1 MYVRKKRNS
10 SGSISIQ
17 IIKKIKGK
25 SKLIETIGCSKDKKE
40 IEKLYKRGL
49 ERIKELE
56 PNLFDISEQK
66 EQEIKFL
73 SISNS
78 QIIPIGDELFF
89 GKLYDKLKLN
99 DIFKDTK
106 DIRYKEEKEFLLK
119 SLVIS
124 RILYPGSKLYLA
136 DYLWHF
142 KKKEIDTEK
151 IYRFLD
157 NLYQDEI
164 KKRIEDA
171 VYNYT
176 LSKIDN
182 QLVVSFYDVTTLYF
196 ESESEDDL
204 RQIGFSKEGKLARPQ
219 IQLGLFT
226 TLEGYPLSYEVYH
239 GKKYEGHTL
248 IEALIEFQ
256 KRFKL
261 KDKPIIVAD
270 RGMLNDNNIAFLE
283 NNDYRY
289 ILGAK
294 IKMLPQNIKD
304 EIANFIFINDN
315 ITHQIDIEKSIK
327 YKDNPTDKKATK
339 TLNIKQ
345 RIILSYSTQRAK
357 KDTKMREKALKRL
370 KDKIEYSNSITKSD
384 LKLSHYAKYLD
395 IEDDCKI
402 EFKLNN
408 QKIDNDAKLDGIK
421 GFITND
427 FTLKHRDIIEHY
439 QNLWH
444 IERAFRISKTDLQI
458 RPIYH
463 RLENRIKSHILIS
476 FIAYAIYKEFE
487 IKTRE
492 IKKEYK
498 ISYKILRDL
507 IKHIFAIKVDDEVI
521 PIKLSDIQQKFY
533 DALHSDISLSKSG

>member
-1 MYVRKKRNS
+1 MYVRKKRNR

-25 SKLIETIGCSKDKKE
+25 SKLVETIGCSKDKKE
-40 IEKLYKRGL
+40 IEKLYQKGL
-49 ERIKELE
+49 DRIKELE
-56 PNLFDISEQK
+56 PNLFDIVNK
-66 EQEIKFL
+66 EEKKNKLL
-73 SISNS
+73 SLRND
-78 QIIPIGDELFF
+78 QVVPIGDELFF
-89 GKLYDKLKLN
+89 GKLYERLN
-99 DIFKDTK
+99 LDNLFKDIK
-106 DIRYKEEKEFLLK
+106 DIRYKKEKEFLLK

-142 KKKEIDTEK
+142 KRKDIDTET

-157 NLYQDEI
+157 NLYQDKI
-164 KKRIEDA
+164 KHKIEER

-182 QLVVSFYDVTTLYF
+182 QLVISFYDVTTLYF

-204 RQIGFSKEGKLARPQ
+204 RQIGFSKEGKLNRPQ

-248 IEALIEFQ
+248 LEALIEFQ
-256 KRFKL
+256 KRFRL
-261 KDKPIIVAD
+261 KDKPIVVAD

-283 NNDYRY
+283 NNGYKY

-294 IKMLPQNIKD
+294 IKMLPKTLKD
-304 EIANFIFINDN
+304 KIANLTFINDN
-315 ITHQIDIEKSIK
+315 VTHQVEIEKSIK
-327 YKDNPTDKKATK
+327 YKDNLKDKKATK

-345 RIILSYSTQRAK
+345 RLILSYSTKRAK
-357 KDTKMREKALKRL
+357 KDKHLRDKALERL
-370 KDKIEYSNSITKSD
+370 KDKIEYSNSITKND
-384 LKLSHYAKYLD
+384 LKLSHYAKYLN
-395 IEDDCKI
+395 IENNCKI

-408 QKIDNDAKLDGIK
+408 HKIKQDAKLDGIK

-427 FTLKHRDIIEHY
+427 FKLNHQDIIEHY
-439 QNLWH
+439 KNLWH
-444 IERAFRISKTDLQI
+444 IEKAFKISKTDLQI

-463 RLENRIKSHILIS
+463 RLENRIKAHILIS
-476 FIAYAIYKEFE
+476 FIAYAIYIEFE
-487 IKTRE
+487 IKTKD
-492 IKKEYK
+492 IKKELK

-507 IKHIFAIKVDDEVI
+507 IKHIFAIKIDDEVI
-521 PIKLSDIQQKFY
+521 PIKLSDIQQKLY
-533 DALHSDISLSKSG
+533 NALHHTNSS

>member
-1 MYVRKKRNS
+1 MYIRKKRNQ
-10 SGSISIQ
+10 SGSISVQ
-17 IIKKIKGK
+17 IIKKIRGK
-25 SKLIETIGCSKDKKE
+25 SKLVETIGCSKDKEE
-40 IEKLYKRGL
+40 IQRLYQRAA
-49 ERIKELE
+49 ERIKELK

-66 EQEIKFL
+66 EQERKIL
-73 SISNS
+73 SISNN

-89 GKLYDKLKLN
+89 GELYDKLKLDN
-99 DIFKDTK
+99 LFKEIK

-124 RILYPGSKLYLA
+124 RILYPGSKLYLS
-136 DYLWHF
+136 DYLWYF
-142 KKKEIDTEK
+142 KRKEIDAEK

-157 NLYQDEI
+157 NLYHDEI
-164 KKRIEDA
+164 KQKIEEA

-182 QLVVSFYDVTTLYF
+182 QLIVSFYDVTTLYF

-226 TLEGYPLSYEVYH
+226 TLEGYPLSYEVYD

-248 IEALIEFQ
+248 LEALIEFQ

-261 KDKPIIVAD
+261 KNKPIVVAD
-270 RGMLNDNNIAFLE
+270 RGMLNDNNIAYLE
-283 NNDYRY
+283 NNSYKY

-294 IKMLPQNIKD
+294 IKMLPQNIK
-304 EIANFIFINDN
+304 EKIADLIFINDDV
-315 ITHQIDIEKSIK
+315 THQIEIEKNIK
-327 YKDNPTDKKATK
+327 YKDNPKDKKATK

-345 RIILSYSTQRAK
+345 RLILSYSTQRAK
-357 KDTKMREKALKRL
+357 KDKKMREKALQRL

-395 IEDDCKI
+395 LKDNCKVEFELNSHKI
-402 EFKLNN
+402 E
-408 QKIDNDAKLDGIK
+408 QDTKLDGIK

-427 FTLKHRDIIEHY
+427 FKLKHKDIIEHY

-463 RLENRIKSHILIS
+463 RLETRIKSHILIS
-476 FIAYAIYKEFE
+476 FVAYAVYKEFE

-498 ISYKILRDL
+498 ISYKLLRDL
-507 IKHIFAIKVDDEVI
+507 IKHVFAVKFDDKVI

-533 DALHSDISLSKSG
+533 NALHPNIS